1 MKIIIKKLHANAARG
16 FTLIELMIVVA
27 IIGLLA
33 AVALPAYS
41 DYTVRARVSELTLA
55 TSVGRTA
62 VSEFVWSQGRL
73 PANRQEAGMA
83 TSAAY
88 SSQYVTSVVYDLSGS
103 EAIIVVDGDES
114 AVGINPSLD
123 LTVVLVGA
131 VNTSNNTVGWA
142 CGTRQATSEI
152 FRFLSANCRQT
163 LAAARAEA
171 NANAGN

>member
-1 MKIIIKKLHANAARG
+1 MKIIKKLPANAARG

-27 IIGLLA
+27 IIGILA
-33 AVALPAYS
+33 AIALPAYS

-55 TSVGRTA
+55 TSSGRTA
-62 VSEFVWSQGRL
+62 VSEFAWSEGRL

-83 TSAAY
+83 ASASYA
-88 SSQYVTSVVYDLSGS
+88 SQYITSLVYDLSGM

-114 AVGINPSLD
+114 AVGIDPSLD

-131 VNTSNNTVGWA
+131 LNATTNTVGWA
-142 CGTRQATSEI
+142 CGTRQATAEI

-171 NANAGN
+171 NANAAN